1 MMRIMV
7 IDDESMIREVLFDY
21 FTDLGHHVVTAD
33 DGCRAL
39 SLYGRLDAEGEKIDL
54 VMTDKNMPEL
64 DGISFMRQIRDK
76 HRYNGPAILMTADRN
91 EEDKK
96 NFLCLGGK
104 MGYLEK
110 PFSLS
115 RLVGLLDEV
124 SPTNDQ
130 LDRLS
135 RGMTGSGGSDPV

>member
-7 IDDESMIREVLFDY
+7 IDDELMIREVLFDY
-21 FTDLGHHVVTAD
+21 FTELGHHVVTAD

-39 SLYGRLDAEGEKIDL
+39 SLYGRLQAEGEKIDL

-64 DGISFMRQIRDK
+64 DGISFMQQIRDK
-76 HRYNGPAILMTADRN
+76 HHYHGPAILMTADRN
-91 EEDKK
+91 EEDKR

-104 MGYLEK
+104 MVYLEK

-115 RLVGLLDEV
+115 RLRGVLDEV
-124 SPTNDQ
+124 SSANDQ
-130 LDRLS
+130 LDWLS
-135 RGMTGSGGSDPV
+135 RVATGSGGSNPV

>member
-7 IDDESMIREVLFDY
+7 IDDELMIREVLFEY
-21 FTDLGHHVVTAD
+21 FTGLGHHVVTAD

-39 SLYGRLDAEGEKIDL
+39 SLYGRLHAEGEKIDL

-76 HRYNGPAILMTADRN
+76 HQYHGPAILMTADRN

-115 RLVGLLDEV
+115 RLGGLLDEV
-124 SPTNDQ
+124 SPANDR

-135 RGMTGSGGSDPV
+135 HGATGSGGSDPV